1 MMYQKDFMTKSISD
15 LFIMMIDG
23 ILNYIEEHYDEKQFV
38 FDDEFELIIR
48 FLFATCVRPKFLST
62 V

>member
-15 LFIMMIDG
+15 LFMMMIDG

-38 FDDEFELIIR
+38 FDDEFVIL
-48 FLFATCVRPKFLST
+48 
-62 V
+62 